1 MSSKNVY
8 VGIACLVFGLSIA
21 GCSTASPKSTT
32 EKAPAETVAVPVE
45 TETIKTTQEITS
57 ASETEA
63 IESTYAHNAYYDV
76 IENADLVNSVGDSI
90 LIDKMLAKK
99 DVTVSGTL
107 IAYDSDGKVIGKS
120 TDRITLTAGQNNYFK
135 YHFDGDVSNA
145 TIKATVQAEDD
156 PYRVGARN
164 AVEMVEYNQKDD
176 HLYITFIQTKDGL
189 SQFAGFKIL
198 FYKNDVIVDTFDGF
212 LSTYTENLNGK
223 DSTDVAK
230 ISTRGI
236 DYDRFEY
243 IFEP

>member
-1 MSSKNVY
+1 MGERTK
-8 VGIACLVFGLSIA
+8 GECLLPIADCPLRQ
-21 GCSTASPKSTT
+21 KR
-32 EKAPAETVAVPVE
+32 
-45 TETIKTTQEITS
+45 
-57 ASETEA
+57 
-63 IESTYAHNAYYDV
+63 
-76 IENADLVNSVGDSI
+76 
-90 LIDKMLAKK
+90 
-99 DVTVSGTL
+99 
-107 IAYDSDGKVIGKS
+107 KS

-164 AVEMVEYNQKDD
+164 AVEMVEYNEKDD
-176 HLYITFIQTKDGL
+176 RLYITFKQTADGL

-198 FYKNDVIVDTFDGF
+198 FYKNNSIVGTDEGF
-212 LSTYTENLNGK
+212 LSTYTEYLNGK

-230 ISTRGI
+230 IFTHGI

>member
-1 MSSKNVY
+1 MSLKNVY
-8 VGIACLVFGLSIA
+8 VGIACLVFGLSIT

-45 TETIKTTQEITS
+45 TDSVETTQEITS
-57 ASETEA
+57 VSETET
-63 IESTYAHNAYYDV
+63 IKSTYAHNAYYDV

-120 TDRITLTAGQNNYFK
+120 TDKITLTAGQNNYFE

-145 TIKATVQAEDD
+145 TIKATVKAEDD
-156 PYRVGARN
+156 PYGVGARN
-164 AVEMVEYNQKDD
+164 AVEMVEYNEKDD
-176 HLYITFIQTKDGL
+176 RLYITFKQTADGL

-198 FYKNDVIVDTFDGF
+198 FYKNNSIVGTDEGF
-212 LSTYTENLNGK
+212 FSFYTENLNGK
-223 DSTDVAK
+223 GATDVVK
-230 ISTRGI
+230 LHPYI